1 MTAPITWA
9 EATSPILWS
18 NIGINWNTPAET
30 GSATYAIGDGFTLG
44 VSHTK
49 GASISF
55 GIDASYENI
64 GVATMPLSVA
74 FGTTVGSDIQHGV
87 IIQGAGT
94 FAADLSQLSTGVAT
108 MNPSITFGVDVDYTS
123 TVTATFP
130 ASVTFSGS
138 FDQTAVDS
146 FLWNP
151 ETDPTTTWTAV
162 TDPTSTWS
170 SVSDPSTT
178 WTKVDYPD

>member
-1 MTAPITWA
+1 MVAPITWA

-30 GSATYAIGDGFTLG
+30 GSAAYGIDEGFSLG

-55 GIDASYENI
+55 GLDASYALAEDM
-64 GVATMPLSVA
+64 TMPVSTS
-74 FGTTVGSDIQHGV
+74 FGTTVSSDLQHGLV
-87 IIQGAGT
+87 VQGAGT
-94 FAADLSQLSTGVAT
+94 FAADLSQLSTVTAT
-108 MNPSITFGVDVDYTS
+108 MSPTITFGVAADFSSVGNMDFS
-123 TVTATFP
+123 EV
-130 ASVTFSGS
+130 VTFSGS
-138 FDQTAVDS
+138 FTQAAS
-146 FLWNP
+146 SQFLWNP

-178 WTKVDYPD
+178 WTKVDYPN

>member
-1 MTAPITWA
+1 LTAPITWA

-44 VSHTK
+44 VDHTK

-55 GIDASYENI
+55 GIDASYALAEDM
-64 GVATMPLSVA
+64 TMPVSATL
-74 FGTTVGSDIQHGV
+74 GTTIGSDLQHGLL
-87 IIQGAGT
+87 IQGAGT
-94 FAADLSQLSTGVAT
+94 FAADLSQASTVIAT
-108 MNPSITFGVDVDYTS
+108 MSPAITFGIDADYS
-123 TVTATFP
+123 SVGNMSFSE
-130 ASVTFSGS
+130 SVTFSGS
-138 FDQTAVDS
+138 FSQSALDS

-151 ETDPTTTWTAV
+151 ETDPTTTWTTV

-170 SVSDPSTT
+170 SVSDPSTI
-178 WTKVDYPD
+178 WTKVDYPN

>member
-30 GSATYAIGDGFTLG
+30 GSATYALDDGFTLG

-55 GIDASYENI
+55 GVDASYANTGI
-64 GVATMPLSVA
+64 ATMPMSVS
-74 FGTTVGSDIQHGV
+74 FGTTIGSDLQHGLL
-87 IIQGAGT
+87 IQGVGT
-94 FAADLSQLSTGVAT
+94 FASDLSQA
-108 MNPSITFGVDVDYTS
+108 S
-123 TVTATFP
+123 TVTATMSP
-130 ASVTFSGS
+130 SVTFGVDADYSSVGNMSFSDSITFAGS
-138 FDQTAVDS
+138 FTQTAVDS

-151 ETDPTTTWTAV
+151 ETDPTTAWTAV
-162 TDPTSTWS
+162 TDPSSTWS

>member
-30 GSATYAIGDGFTLG
+30 GSATYAVGDGFTLG
-44 VSHTK
+44 VDHTK

-55 GIDASYENI
+55 GIDASYALAEDM
-64 GVATMPLSVA
+64 TMPVSASL
-74 FGTTVGSDIQHGV
+74 GTTVGADLQHGLV
-87 IIQGAGT
+87 IQGAGT
-94 FAADLSQLSTGVAT
+94 FAADLSQLSSVTAT
-108 MNPSITFGVDVDYTS
+108 MSPTITFGVDADYS
-123 TVTATFP
+123 
-130 ASVTFSGS
+130 SVGNMSFSDSIS
-138 FDQTAVDS
+138 FGGRLSQSALDS

-151 ETDPTTTWTAV
+151 ESDPTTTWADV
-162 TDPTSTWS
+162 TDPSSTWS
-170 SVSDPSTT
+170 DVSDPTTT

>member
-30 GSATYAIGDGFTLG
+30 GSATYALDDGFTLDA
-44 VSHTK
+44 SHTK

-55 GIDASYENI
+55 GLDASYALAEDMTI
-64 GVATMPLSVA
+64 PVSASM
-74 FGTTVGSDIQHGV
+74 GTTISSDLQHGLL
-87 IIQGAGT
+87 IQAAGT
-94 FAADLSQLSTGVAT
+94 FAADLSQLST
-108 MNPSITFGVDVDYTS
+108 
-123 TVTATFP
+123 VTATMSPTITFDVD
-130 ASVTFSGS
+130 ADYSSVGNLSFSDSIS
-138 FDQTAVDS
+138 FGGTLSQSALDS

-170 SVSDPSTT
+170 SETDPTT
-178 WTKVDYPD
+178 IWTMVDYPN